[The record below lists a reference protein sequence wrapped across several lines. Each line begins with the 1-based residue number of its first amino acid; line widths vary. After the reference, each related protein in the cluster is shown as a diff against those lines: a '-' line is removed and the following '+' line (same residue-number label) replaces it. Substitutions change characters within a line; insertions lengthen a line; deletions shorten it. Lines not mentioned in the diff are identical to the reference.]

1 MGLKPINETKLKT
14 FLNTLSYNVFG
25 SQTYLIRPLLGLLK
39 TWNNRQVCSEPLIPC
54 SVEVQNFLALK

>member
-25 SQTYLIRPLLGLLK
+25 SQTYLIRPPLGS
-39 TWNNRQVCSEPLIPC
+39 SEDL
-54 SVEVQNFLALK
+54 EQ